1 MSILVTKCLLF
12 DIVCDT
18 IQKGCYVS
26 DTIAKG
32 VSIIYR
38 LARLRKIKGFSQEK
52 LSKVSGVSRVTIARI
67 ETGKT
72 SPNLKTLELIANA
85 LKVPV
90 TDIVEGG

>member
-1 MSILVTKCLLF
+1 MHHKCYYTLG
-12 DIVCDT
+12 CYTYDT
-18 IQKGCYVS
+18 IS
-26 DTIAKG
+26 KG

-38 LARLRKIKGFSQEK
+38 LARLRKIKGFSQDR

-67 ETGKT
+67 EAGTT

-90 TDIVEGG
+90 TDIVEGGADSD

>member
-1 MSILVTKCLLF
+1 M
-12 DIVCDT
+12 
-18 IQKGCYVS
+18 
-26 DTIAKG
+26 
-32 VSIIYR
+32 SIIYR
-38 LARLRKIKGFSQEK
+38 LARLRKIKGFSQDR